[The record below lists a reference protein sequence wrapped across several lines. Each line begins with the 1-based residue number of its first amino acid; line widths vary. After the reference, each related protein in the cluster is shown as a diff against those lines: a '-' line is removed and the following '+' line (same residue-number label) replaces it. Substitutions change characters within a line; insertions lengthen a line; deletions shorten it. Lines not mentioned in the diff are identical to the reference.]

1 MSPPCTSTFVFGSS
15 CNSTTYKRIRR
26 RMAGVVPGV
35 CVKWWLDIDTPWGS
49 HQMCFLVCDTQL
61 LVPDSIAVNLAMVP
75 VLYTVFIIMTVSITI
90 GMNEESIVDDDG
102 GG

>member
-1 MSPPCTSTFVFGSS
+1 MAVVAIVRHTKEFAVAWLEWFQGFVG
-15 CNSTTYKRIRR
+15 
-26 RMAGVVPGV
+26 
-35 CVKWWLDIDTPWGS
+35 KWWLDIDTPWGS